1 MRLTPTQH
9 ILITAGGEKSLTLLL
24 MTLFSSGDKIAVDE
38 FTYANLIATAQLNNL
53 HLVAIKNDQGGMNI
67 EALKHACQNN
77 NLAGLYIMPEYS
89 NPTGAVLSV
98 ARRKEIATI
107 AQEYGLKII
116 EDDYLSFLSKL
127 NPERP
132 PKIMELLPDQTCYV
146 CSMSKVLAS
155 GLRVGY
161 LVFPAQLA
169 QQIKNGFFNT
179 TVKTST
185 LNTAIASMAI
195 KEHVV
200 QQIIQNKVTDYAFF
214 RRLPLKNV
222 QNTAKV
228 EQALANIN
236 IRCFG
241 SDRFQIN
248 ASSNDHFLRVSL
260 SANKSLDELETGL
273 KKLRKFLQKSNLI

>member
-107 AQEYGLKII
+107 AQEYGLKI
-116 EDDYLSFLSKL
+116 
-127 NPERP
+127 
-132 PKIMELLPDQTCYV
+132 
-146 CSMSKVLAS
+146 
-155 GLRVGY
+155 
-161 LVFPAQLA
+161 
-169 QQIKNGFFNT
+169 
-179 TVKTST
+179 
-185 LNTAIASMAI
+185 
-195 KEHVV
+195 
-200 QQIIQNKVTDYAFF
+200 
-214 RRLPLKNV
+214 
-222 QNTAKV
+222 
-228 EQALANIN
+228 
-236 IRCFG
+236 
-241 SDRFQIN
+241 
-248 ASSNDHFLRVSL
+248 
-260 SANKSLDELETGL
+260 LD
-273 KKLRKFLQKSNLI
+273 

>member
-1 MRLTPTQH
+1 M
-9 ILITAGGEKSLTLLL
+9 
-24 MTLFSSGDKIAVDE
+24 D
-38 FTYANLIATAQLNNL
+38 
-53 HLVAIKNDQGGMNI
+53 
-67 EALKHACQNN
+67 
-77 NLAGLYIMPEYS
+77 
-89 NPTGAVLSV
+89 
-98 ARRKEIATI
+98 
-107 AQEYGLKII
+107 
-116 EDDYLSFLSKL
+116 
-127 NPERP
+127 
-132 PKIMELLPDQTCYV
+132 LLPDQTCYV

-200 QQIIQNKVTDYAFF
+200 QQIIQNKVTLAKQANILFEQYFPTAPTNQLTDYAFF

-273 KKLRKFLQKSNLI
+273 KKLRKFLQKSKKKKKMMLRIFPNITSTFYLTLFPAIQVSLT

>member
-200 QQIIQNKVTDYAFF
+200 QQIIQNKVTLAKQANILFEQYFPTAPTNQLTDYAFF

-236 IRCFG
+236 TPIAI
-241 SDRFQIN
+241 IN
-248 ASSNDHFLRVSL
+248 
-260 SANKSLDELETGL
+260 
-273 KKLRKFLQKSNLI
+273 